1 MSKFSDFAA
10 AGRSRVGSRV
20 ERMTDRAHEQIE
32 VTHIYKISNYDLKR
46 LFAPEQPT
54 EARKALLEGHGG
66 PQGILHKVQSEA
78 NAGIMGD
85 ERDLY
90 RR

>member
-1 MSKFSDFAA
+1 
-10 AGRSRVGSRV
+10 
-20 ERMTDRAHEQIE
+20 MTADRAIDQIE
-32 VTHIYKISNYDLKR
+32 VTHIYKISNSDLRR
-46 LFAPEQPT
+46 LFATEQPT

-66 PQGILHKVQSEA
+66 PTGILHKVQSEA
-78 NAGIMGD
+78 NTGIMGD